1 MDVTLGF
8 NLWTWDHSLFCL
20 ITICLSSLRGPTP
33 DEKDAT
39 RSMLQ
44 KRRIPPFLEASV
56 EDWISAWPKNNKASS
71 TQDGSLWLEDRE
83 RWVCWDGGKGNCEQ
97 NQKPSMDFS
106 ISVTKERVEE
116 NLHRETA
123 MNVQTL
129 NAVLRVVDNTKA
141 HLRNSLD

>member
-1 MDVTLGF
+1 
-8 NLWTWDHSLFCL
+8 
-20 ITICLSSLRGPTP
+20 
-33 DEKDAT
+33 
-39 RSMLQ
+39 
-44 KRRIPPFLEASV
+44 
-56 EDWISAWPKNNKASS
+56 
-71 TQDGSLWLEDRE
+71 
-83 RWVCWDGGKGNCEQ
+83 
-97 NQKPSMDFS
+97 MDFS